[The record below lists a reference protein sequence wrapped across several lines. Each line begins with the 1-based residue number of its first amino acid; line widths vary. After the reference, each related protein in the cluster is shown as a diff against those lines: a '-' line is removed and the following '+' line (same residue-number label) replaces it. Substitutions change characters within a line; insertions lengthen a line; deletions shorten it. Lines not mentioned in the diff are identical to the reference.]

1 MVWREVELLDVGHG
15 GEVEEPG
22 AAGGGGD
29 EGADDDGVG
38 VRGDKVA
45 PPVEHLL
52 QRVDD
57 EQRGRLQQPVCLSS
71 GLPVSRESCQLI
83 QPRHPLSLCA
93 VISSRLDNLRFSVN
107 VILLSETCD
116 FGWNRGS
123 NTMHAVSQNK

>member
-1 MVWREVELLDVGHG
+1 MSSLEIDVVGREVELLDVGHG

-57 EQRGRLQQPVCLSS
+57 EQRGRLQQPVGLSN
-71 GLPVSRESCQLI
+71 GLSVSRESCQLI
-83 QPRHPLSLCA
+83 QPRHPLSHFK
-93 VISSRLDNLRFSVN
+93 SS
-107 VILLSETCD
+107 
-116 FGWNRGS
+116 G
-123 NTMHAVSQNK
+123 

>member
-1 MVWREVELLDVGHG
+1 MSSLEIDVVGREVELLDVGHG

-57 EQRGRLQQPVCLSS
+57 EQRGRFQQPV
-71 GLPVSRESCQLI
+71 
-83 QPRHPLSLCA
+83 
-93 VISSRLDNLRFSVN
+93 RL
-107 VILLSETCD
+107 
-116 FGWNRGS
+116 
-123 NTMHAVSQNK
+123 

>member
-1 MVWREVELLDVGHG
+1 MSSLEIDVVGREVELLDVGHG

-57 EQRGRLQQPVCLSS
+57 EQRGRLQQPVCRVVSLF
-71 GLPVSRESCQLI
+71 SRESCQLI
-83 QPRHPLSLCA
+83 RPRHPSSQSLCSHFK
-93 VISSRLDNLRFSVN
+93 SS
-107 VILLSETCD
+107 
-116 FGWNRGS
+116 G
-123 NTMHAVSQNK
+123 